1 MFRRLFSLMAQKKGK
16 TMVIDLTPQDVQNK
30 LSAHEIILIDV
41 REPREFASERIHGA
55 LNFPL
60 STFDPAFLPAGG
72 NLLIVL
78 QCGTG
83 KRSGMA
89 GEKASALHGREFSHL
104 AGGITAWKEAGLKVI
119 NLDPATGAVIDPAA

>member
-1 MFRRLFSLMAQKKGK
+1 
-16 TMVIDLTPQDVQNK
+16 MVIDLTPQDVQKK
-30 LSAHEIILIDV
+30 LAAHEIILIDV

-72 NLLIVL
+72 DALVVL

-89 GEKASALHGREFSHL
+89 GEKASAFLGSECSHL